1 MAFNISRFKAN
12 LDRFGGPSRANLFEV
27 MIIGA
32 PVTGTSINAE
42 NVSFFCQT
50 AVIPSISVTAT
61 PYEAAGEMPI
71 AFPTGVTTQPFNAIF
86 MMDSDH
92 QVLQFFHRWI
102 QQVVNY
108 GTKGGPFSEVD
119 GKLPFEIGYKKQ
131 YSCRIV
137 IRHYSTESS
146 PGKFYEVIL
155 DNAYPVSIGDVD
167 LAWEQNDSYLTLPV
181 SFSYDRIEY
190 SGEKAGSSGDIGRG
204 NGFFDILGRVAG
216 FAGVVQQTISAG
228 RPDSIQDAI
237 NRVTR
242 LQSSLGRL
250 NDVFPPDNDS

>member
-1 MAFNISRFKAN
+1 MAFNISRFKSQLN
-12 LDRFGGPSRANLFEV
+12 RFGGVSRANLFEV

-32 PVTGTSINAE
+32 PVTGTEINSE

-50 AVIPSISVTAT
+50 ALIPSIQVSTV
-61 PYEAAGEMPI
+61 PYEPAGGMPVQ
-71 AFPTGVTTQPFNAIF
+71 FPNGITAQPFNAIF

-108 GTKGGPFSEVD
+108 GTKGGSFSEIG
-119 GKLPFEIGYKKQ
+119 GKLPFEMGYKDD

-146 PGKFYEVIL
+146 PGKYYEVIL
-155 DNAYPVSIGDVD
+155 DHAYPVSIGDVD
-167 LAWEQNDSYLTLPV
+167 LAWETNDSYLTLPV
-181 SFSYDRIEY
+181 SFAYDRIEY
-190 SGEKAGSSGDIGRG
+190 SGEKAGSSGTLGRA

-216 FAGVVQQTISAG
+216 FAGVVQQTISG
-228 RPDSIQDAI
+228 SKPTSIQDAI

-242 LQSSLGRL
+242 LQSSLGRV
-250 NDVFPPDNDS
+250 NDVFPRQND